1 MHQPQSWDWDARKN
15 DYMDTRGLNNIHS
28 GSAPSLAGFSF
39 EPENGN
45 QQNFSQPTQNKSI
58 NNKLEVAESNLMVI
72 RSK

>member
-45 QQNFSQPTQNKSI
+45 
-58 NNKLEVAESNLMVI
+58 
-72 RSK
+72 